1 MSEFLNDGQARYDS
15 ARRLFLT
22 ATLAIGALFVYQSF
36 VTPPPAPDADVA
48 EGSGEGS
55 GEIADADAEGS
66 ADAPTEGSGET
77 VAEPVE
83 VDEIEALRDVLL
95 RTESMHVRLSNDGA
109 RLEHVEIIAPE
120 RYQPH
125 EDLAGVFPVEDDE
138 YLPLV
143 VRIGG
148 LPDLT
153 ATSRFA
159 IDASVGEVVEALD
172 DSDVRDEVAYRWQA
186 PDGLIEVVK
195 RFAPSELPYGTR
207 MEVTVIN
214 RSDRER
220 RFDDFV
226 LDVAG
231 SYDPDASGGMFGVGS
246 SQLGAVC
253 AGEFGTERKP
263 APKVKDDGR
272 HAFVGAVR
280 FAGVAESYFMTA
292 AIPDADVETIGCRFD
307 VIDDQ
312 HIVTHLDADGFV
324 VPAGGEATFG
334 FTVFTGPKDERFLRE
349 YGDAELTDAVDF
361 GWFSFLAVPI
371 RILLLF
377 YQGLVFNWGLAIIL
391 LTVTIK
397 VFLFPITHKSFK
409 NMEKM
414 REIQPQLQ
422 AIQKKYENDRMKLAE
437 EQMKLFREAGTSPLG
452 GCLPMVLQ
460 MPIYIALYR
469 TIWGSTELYNAPFAL
484 WITDLS
490 QKDPYFILPIAMG
503 AIMFIQ
509 QRLMP
514 QAVDN
519 PQMKMMQTIM
529 PVMFTAMMLFL
540 PSGLVLYILVN
551 MLLSIAQQLW
561 IRRGMKKPETTK
573 KT

>member
-36 VTPPPAPDADVA
+36 VTPPPPPPSEATD
-48 EGSGEGS
+48 GSGEGS
-55 GEIADADAEGS
+55 GDVAEAEGS
-66 ADAPTEGSGET
+66 TEAAAEGSGEAL
-77 VAEPVE
+77 AEPVE
-83 VDEIEALRDVLL
+83 IEAVDALRDVVLA
-95 RTESMHVRLSNDGA
+95 TDAHEIRLSNDGA
-109 RLEHVEIIAPE
+109 RLEHVEILEPE
-120 RYQPH
+120 RYRPH

-138 YLPLV
+138 HLPLV
-143 VRIGG
+143 VRVGG

-153 ATSRFA
+153 SSSRFS
-159 IDASVGEVVEALD
+159 IDEDASPILEE
-172 DSDVRDEVAYRWQA
+172 RDEADLREAVTYRWQA
-186 PDGLIEVVK
+186 PDGQIVVEK
-195 RFAPSELPYGTR
+195 RFTTTDLSYGTR
-207 MEVTVIN
+207 MDVVVIN
-214 RSDRER
+214 NGDRDR
-220 RFDDFV
+220 RFDD
-226 LDVAG
+226 LAIEVAG
-231 SYDPDASGGMFGVGS
+231 SYDPEASGGMFGVGS
-246 SQLGAVC
+246 SQLGGVC
-253 AGEFGTERKP
+253 GGDFGVERKP

-272 HAFVGAVR
+272 HVFPGSVR
-280 FAGVAESYFMTA
+280 FAGVAEAYFMTA
-292 AIPDADVETIGCRFD
+292 VIPDADVVSTGCRFD
-307 VIDDQ
+307 VIDGE
-312 HIVTHLDADGFV
+312 HILSGLAVEGFV
-324 VPAGGEATFG
+324 VPAGGEMTFG
-334 FTVFTGPKDERFLRE
+334 FTVFSGPKDERFLRE
-349 YGDAELTDAVDF
+349 YGAAELTDAVDF

-377 YQGLVFNWGLAIIL
+377 WQGLVINWGIAIIL

-397 VFLFPITHKSFK
+397 LFLFPITQKSFK

-414 REIQPQLQ
+414 REIQPELQ
-422 AIQKKYENDRMKLAE
+422 ALQKKYENDRMKLAE

-561 IRRGMKKPETTK
+561 IRRGMKKPEPAK
-573 KT
+573 K